1 MSEEVSSARADEQ
14 KSWIGLLYVGLA
26 VGLFSTTP
34 VFIRWAGALHPLVI
48 TCLRMWIGAAT
59 VSCVALLQGRN
70 GARPVRRLSRA
81 EWVRFAGWGLVT
93 ALHFVFYIGSLDYTT
108 VAHSLALVYTS
119 PIWVSLCSWIFLGE
133 ALPRFKW
140 IGILVTLAGMGV
152 LSGFEPNWTPRMLIG
167 DVMALGSAITFGLYS
182 VAGRSQR
189 DRYPL
194 WRYASLVYAMAGLW
208 LLPLAAW
215 AWLARAPSVG
225 GAGRLGAALLSV
237 LILGIFP
244 LGIGHT
250 LYNAALRRTH
260 PTRVNIV
267 ATQEVTGGVLLSWWL
282 LGEVPTVNALIGAG
296 IMLLGVIQVI
306 I

>member
-1 MSEEVSSARADEQ
+1 V
-14 KSWIGLLYVGLA
+14 GLIYVGLA

-34 VFIRWAGALHPLVI
+34 VFIRWARALHPFII
-48 TCLRMWIGAAT
+48 TCLRMWVGAVT
-59 VSCVALLQGRN
+59 VLAVALLQGRARVLS
-70 GARPVRRLSRA
+70 GARLSAA
-81 EWVRFAGWGLVT
+81 EWARFAGWGLVA
-93 ALHFVFYIGSLDYTT
+93 ALHFVFYIASLNFTT

-119 PIWVSLCSWIFLGE
+119 PIWVSLCSWLFIGE
-133 ALPRFKW
+133 PLPRSKW
-140 IGILVTLAGMGV
+140 VGILVTLVGMGV

-167 DVMALGSAITFGLYS
+167 DAMALGSAITFGLYS
-182 VAGRSQR
+182 VAGRAQR

-194 WRYASLVYAMAGLW
+194 WKYASTVYAMAGLW
-208 LLPLAAW
+208 LLPLAGW
-215 AWLARAPSVG
+215 AWLRQFRAG
-225 GAGRLGAALLSV
+225 GIPEQIGVSLLSI

-282 LGEVPTVNALIGAG
+282 LGEVPSLNALVGAV
-296 IMLLGVIQVI
+296 IMLLGVIQVVV
-306 I
+306 